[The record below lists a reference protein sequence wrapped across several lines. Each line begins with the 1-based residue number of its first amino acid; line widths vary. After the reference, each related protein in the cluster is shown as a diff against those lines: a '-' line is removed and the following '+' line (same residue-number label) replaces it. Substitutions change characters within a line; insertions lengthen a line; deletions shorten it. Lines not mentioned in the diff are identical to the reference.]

1 MVKIPKLGYIQFIH
15 AKGNE
20 QNSHDIARAD
30 IQRRVRTIMEHYN
43 EAIAKRFEELG
54 VEDWVYNQKDTYP
67 WEVPCRWG
75 NEEGYVNEIF
85 LNK

>member
-1 MVKIPKLGYIQFIH
+1 
-15 AKGNE
+15 
-20 QNSHDIARAD
+20 
-30 IQRRVRTIMEHYN
+30 MEHYN

-67 WEVPCRWG
+67 WEVPCRRD

-85 LNK
+85 LDK